1 LLLVA
6 LVSLLLTFWRMRR
19 RMHTRG
25 DPFGQAVVEL
35 ALVFWFGALA
45 NFVFTP
51 LLQNLLAAGYLW
63 WAAGV
68 AFNQDA
74 YADRVTG

>member
-1 LLLVA
+1 MVA
-6 LVSLLLTFWRMRR
+6 RC
-19 RMHTRG
+19 
-25 DPFGQAVVEL
+25 DPFGQALVEL
-35 ALVFWFGALA
+35 ALVFWVGALA

-63 WAAGV
+63 WVAGV

-74 YADRVTG
+74 YADKVAR

>member
-1 LLLVA
+1 
-6 LVSLLLTFWRMRR
+6 
-19 RMHTRG
+19 
-25 DPFGQAVVEL
+25 
-35 ALVFWFGALA
+35 VFWVGALA

-63 WAAGV
+63 WVAGV

-74 YADRVTG
+74 YHGPGDKVTR